1 MIPANAT
8 DQDLDNIIDKLVL
21 NIDRETQEKREKEK
35 QEHLELIRRNNEEEM
50 KDIIT
55 EERLKDV
62 EELRQLNKQSMR
74 QFMPNQAATPSAP
87 KSSKA

>member
-1 MIPANAT
+1 MRSTMHGINMIPANAT

-74 QFMPNQAATPSAP
+74 
-87 KSSKA
+87 